1 MSDFTGCRTQGTFQ
15 NINIQLHAVA
25 FSSEYF
31 ADASVNILT
40 FISLL
45 NISTEYCTLVYLQI
59 QPAMHN
65 DTLATWRALMLPLSV
80 FSFVAP
86 AIV

>member
-65 DTLATWRALMLPLSV
+65 DTLAHGERSCCLCLYSPLS
-80 FSFVAP
+80 P
-86 AIV
+86 QP